1 MKITTTCE
9 VSMNCKQKFA
19 ADKQDSLASNGSVSE
34 IGAKR
39 SARPIPRRHTAAL
52 EEIWRTHA
60 KQILRITQRI
70 TNNREDAEDALQ
82 DSFLRAHVHLHDFDG
97 RSSIATWLTRIAIN
111 SALMILRKRGGVSQ
125 VSIDNPGAPGTE
137 ALALIPVDRVPSPEA
152 QYADLEVQALV
163 RSAIGALRPSIR
175 RALELQT
182 LEERSVKE
190 IAGSMSL
197 SVPATK
203 SRIFHARAAVR
214 QSLQEKLGRRSGASK
229 GLQLAAV

>member
-1 MKITTTCE
+1 MDG
-9 VSMNCKQKFA
+9 KQKFAA
-19 ADKQDSLASNGSVSE
+19 ADKQDSLSGKGSVTE
-34 IGAKR
+34 LGTNP
-39 SARPIPRRHTAAL
+39 SAQATPYKHSAAL
-52 EEIWRTHA
+52 EELWRTHA
-60 KQILRITQRI
+60 RQILRITQRI
-70 TNNREDAEDALQ
+70 TNNREDAEDA
-82 DSFLRAHVHLHDFDG
+82 LHDFDG

-111 SALMILRKRGGVSQ
+111 SALMILHKRGGVAQ

-137 ALALIPVDRVPSPEA
+137 ALALIPVDRAPSPEA
-152 QYADLEVQALV
+152 QYADLEVQAIV

-214 QSLQEKLGRRSGASK
+214 QSLQEKLGRRSGVSK